1 MEKTAGSELSF
12 HSSTY
17 IHDNLSGLYIA
28 HIPLSVP
35 TKDGSILINSPEL
48 SDPQQIAVQ
57 TNHIGTDFVIRRTD
71 GSPLQVV
78 EADDRRPTFGN
89 ELFVRPIEALG
100 LRCVDR
106 YVWLTD
112 VDTDAVNDMTM
123 MHEFIGILSTF
134 AGIKQ
139 AKLTQ

>member
-1 MEKTAGSELSF
+1 MKTTAGSELSF
-12 HSSTY
+12 HSTTY
-17 IHDNLSGLYIA
+17 IHDNLSGLYLA
-28 HIPLSVP
+28 DIPLSVP
-35 TKDGSILINSPEL
+35 TRNGSVLINSPEL
-48 SDPQQIAVQ
+48 SDPQQILVQ
-57 TNHIGTDFVIRRTD
+57 TKEFGADFVIARVD

-78 EADDRRPTFGN
+78 EADDRRPTYGQ
-89 ELFVRPIEALG
+89 ELFVRPVPRLG

-106 YVWLTD
+106 YVWLTN

-123 MHEFIGILSTF
+123 MHEFVGILSTF